1 VTKPDRLSL
10 PRTLLIAALIVAGF
24 YGAVTL
30 WRSLARPETR
40 LEPVA
45 CWFVKPASRGIEC
58 YRFHAP
64 ESRGTASN
72 RQVEFPVVIFR
83 SPSTPVNEP
92 PVLHLSGGPGQPAGI
107 ENDGQIAGWVHFL
120 DGAEWARDR
129 DHVVVD
135 TRGVGGRSAPSLRCP
150 GLSDV
155 SWSLHVDALRRDRP
169 AQEAEIR
176 RKVEACQARFTG
188 EGVDLSAYDTA
199 TVAADLIDLRH
210 ALKLPSWTLYAI
222 SYGTRPALELMRR
235 DPKGVHAAV
244 LDSLNPPD
252 VPFYENLVP
261 NLRHAL
267 AQLYADCAAQPDCA
281 AAYPDLH
288 RDMETAVS
296 RLRAAP
302 VVLTLRQPMGK
313 RTMKVTLDDALYLS
327 IIESAFMAGHW
338 VPFLPGVI
346 NDAAHGGTKLLAHLA
361 TGLVFDG
368 YWDIDA
374 NALLMST
381 LCREEVPFND
391 PAAIRKTREANPLL
405 AAVGDEAVLMVGC
418 KFWPAGKAP
427 DAFRQPVVSDVPTLM
442 INGAYDTR
450 TPPAFAEHQAAHLTY
465 GYRIIMRS
473 RGHSPS
479 VISPCAKAAIDAFLD
494 APLNPTQPPCLQAQ
508 HPPHFMTR
516 GRPEERVQRL

>member
-1 VTKPDRLSL
+1 MSL
-10 PRTLLIAALIVAGF
+10 LRTLLIAALIVAGL
-24 YGAVTL
+24 YGATAL
-30 WRSLARPETR
+30 WRALERPESR
-40 LEPVA
+40 LQPVA
-45 CWFVKPASRGIEC
+45 CWFVKPASRTVQC
-58 YRFHAP
+58 YRFQAP

-72 RQVEFPVVIFR
+72 RRVEIPVVVFR

-92 PVLHLSGGPGQPAGI
+92 PVLHLMGGPGQPAGI
-107 ENDGQIAGWVHFL
+107 ENDGQIAGWIQFL

-135 TRGVGGRSAPSLRCP
+135 TRGIGGRAAPSLRCP

-155 SWSLHVDALRRDRP
+155 SWALHLEALKRDRA
-169 AQEAEIR
+169 AQEADIR
-176 RKVEACQARFTG
+176 RKLEACRARFDRDDI
-188 EGVDLSAYDTA
+188 DLSAYDTA
-199 TVAADLIDLRH
+199 AVAADLIDLRH
-210 ALKLPSWTLYAI
+210 ALKLQSWTLYAI

-267 AQLYADCAAQPDCA
+267 NQLYADCAAQSECA
-281 AAYPDLH
+281 GAYPELA
-288 RDMETAVS
+288 RDMEKAVT

-302 VVLTLRQPMGK
+302 VALTLRQPKGK
-313 RTMKVTLDDALYLS
+313 RTLQVTLDDTLYLA
-327 IIESAFMAGHW
+327 IVESAFMAGHW

-368 YWDIDA
+368 YWDSDA
-374 NALLMST
+374 NALLLST
-381 LCREEVPFND
+381 LCREEIPFND
-391 PAAIRKTREANPLL
+391 PAAIRKAREADPLL
-405 AAVGDEAVLMVGC
+405 AGVGDEPVLMVGC
-418 KFWPAGKAP
+418 RFWPAGKAP
-427 DAFRQPVVSDVPTLM
+427 DAFRQPVVSDVPTLL

-450 TPPAFAEHQAAHLTY
+450 TPPALAERQAAHLTY
-465 GYRIIMRS
+465 GYRIVMRG

-479 VISPCAKAAIDAFLD
+479 VVSPCARAAIDAFLD
-494 APLNPTQPPCLQAQ
+494 APLNPSQPPCLQTQ
-508 HPPHFMTR
+508 HPPRFLTR
-516 GRPEERVQRL
+516 GGPGERIQQL